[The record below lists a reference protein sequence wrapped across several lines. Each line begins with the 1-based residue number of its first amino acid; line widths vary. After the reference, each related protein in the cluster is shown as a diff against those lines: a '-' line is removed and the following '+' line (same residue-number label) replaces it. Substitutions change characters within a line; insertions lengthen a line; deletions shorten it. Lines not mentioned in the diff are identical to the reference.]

1 MINRQEI
8 FNTVVRHL
16 HAQGKPCIV
25 KGICRYRG
33 PDNTRCAIGALILDE
48 FYTPEMEGKGVTMD
62 SVWQALQKSLND
74 SLTGERAFFVGLQTV
89 HDNWPNSNFRPLPY
103 RLKNFAEQYN
113 LDTKILEIFS

>member
-16 HAQGKPCIV
+16 HAQGKPSIV

-33 PDNTRCAIGALILDE
+33 PDNTRCAIGALIPDE

-74 SLTGERAFFVGLQTV
+74 SLTGERAFFVGLQIV

-103 RLKNFAEQYN
+103 RLKNFAE
-113 LDTKILEIFS
+113 